1 MNTSSSNNRTNTWA
15 KPAAILFAGIA
26 AGAIFS
32 DAFRPAAAV
41 AQDIP
46 RGQLESP
53 FNATEQRKQMIAQ
66 LVQMNERLT
75 RVETKLNTGISV
87 KVTEMPPVTV
97 KEAGK

>member
-1 MNTSSSNNRTNTWA
+1 MNTSSSTNRTNKWA
-15 KPAAILFAGIA
+15 TPAAVLFAGVA
-26 AGAIFS
+26 LGAVFS
-32 DAFRPAAAV
+32 DALRPAAAV

-53 FNATEQRKQMIAQ
+53 FNATEQRKQIIAQ

-75 RVETKLNTGISV
+75 RVETKLTTGISV

-97 KEAGK
+97 KEPAK